1 MNTLFKKLCF
11 VSLAVLLLSAPVHA
25 TVITNLEAYWNFDG
39 NLLDTTA
46 NNRDGTAVGDPGFS
60 ALTPL
65 SSGKSVDLDGA
76 GDYVEIDGGT
86 SGSSWTGVT
95 GTAARTSAAWI
106 KSNETVTGN
115 MGVMAWGVSFAGS
128 RWDMWV
134 DDSPDQLR
142 LVVDGGSVQGGPD
155 VTDETWHH
163 IAIGVA
169 GSATVGGA
177 QLWVDGILQSHG
189 GGTRAI
195 NTGDGIDVRI
205 GSDLDAN
212 PVFTGQIDDAA
223 VWSKLTTDQ
232 EMALI
237 HALGRYSGV
246 ALDDS
251 SIDDVLAAFGATTSA
266 NAGGDLWAY
275 KTAAELSNPGTTI
288 GISGGTA
295 GVDAFVV
302 LDTSGNGM
310 QIIPE
315 PATMSLLAIGGL
327 GVLLKRRRSRV

>member
-25 TVITNLEAYWNFDG
+25 AVITNLEAYWNFDDD
-39 NLLDTTA
+39 LLDTTA
-46 NNRDGTAVGDPGFS
+46 NNRDGTAFGDPGFS

-106 KSNETVTGN
+106 KSNKTVTGN
-115 MGVMAWGVSFAGS
+115 MGVMAWGSSGTGD

-134 DDSPDQLR
+134 TDTGDQLR
-142 LVVDGGSVQGGPD
+142 LVVAGGSPQGGPD
-155 VTDETWHH
+155 VTDQTWHH

-169 GSATVGGA
+169 ASAKSGDA
-177 QLWVDGILQSHG
+177 QFWVDGILYTHG
-189 GGTRAI
+189 GGGVDIT
-195 NTGDGIDVRI
+195 TGSGYTVSI
-205 GSDLDAN
+205 GAEFNGSS
-212 PVFTGQIDDAA
+212 PFFKGQIDDAA
-223 VWSKLTTDQ
+223 VWSKLTTNQ

-246 ALDDS
+246 ALNDS
-251 SIDDVLAAFGATTSA
+251 SIDDVLEAFGATSSA
-266 NAGGDLWAY
+266 TAGGDLWAY
-275 KTAAELSNPGTTI
+275 KTAAELGEGTTI
-288 GISGGTA
+288 GTSGGTA

-302 LDTSGNGM
+302 LDASGNGM

-327 GVLLKRRRSRV
+327 GVLLKRRRRRA